1 MDIERLLKLL
11 HDRKV
16 RYVIVGAAAF
26 PVHGFTRATAD
37 FDIFVSADEENVRTV
52 RQALLDFGYDVS
64 EISLSTMQ
72 EKKLLIRQYLVE
84 IDIHPHVK
92 GVDFE
97 SVWENR
103 TISTVGQTP
112 ANFAS
117 LDDLIKMKKAAGRA
131 KDKEDLKILNRLKRR
146 KSETKI

>member
-11 HDRKV
+11 HDRNV

-26 PVHGFTRATAD
+26 PVYGFTRATAD
-37 FDIFVSADEENVRTV
+37 FDIFISSQDENVHKVRT
-52 RQALLDFGYDVS
+52 ALVEFGYDLTD
-64 EISLSTMQ
+64 ITIDIMQ

-84 IDIHPHVK
+84 TDIHPFIK

-103 TISTVGQTP
+103 KISMVGQTP

-131 KDKEDLKILNRLKRR
+131 KDKEDLKVLKKL
-146 KSETKI
+146 KSLVNK